1 MSPRH
6 RTLLVA
12 DESAGGT
19 PADADR
25 PIVRS
30 SSAVDALARLDRGSI
45 DSVVVREPLP
55 DVELGRFV
63 EAVRRTAPDVP
74 IVVVGARDGPDAV
87 EPGADAGVTA
97 VLPASAGLQAA
108 IDRAAA
114 AVSMGEIDRAVSRVR
129 RLHEVTGEV
138 ARMALTAS
146 TRDEVEAGLYD
157 RLSGSGLYRFAWI
170 GDYSAA
176 DERFE
181 LRWPQPGEF
190 SAGAV
195 TALLGVGDA
204 GFLARS
210 VSGPA
215 VEVAEGHLETRSAA
229 AGRVEA
235 TSTGDAEASLTV
247 ASVPLVH
254 EGSVSGLVLLVTAA
268 EDPFTRAERD
278 RLGDLGE
285 VVGDALWAVDG
296 RSGAVERETGRT
308 RRVAELFAH
317 QLRNPLS
324 VASMYL
330 EIGRAEDDPE
340 ALDRVEAALERI
352 DHVIDGVLR
361 VSRPDVA
368 LQPSAGDLG
377 EDAETAWGLH
387 GEADATLEVAESM
400 RFEADHDLVVQLLA
414 NLFENAVDHGGEGV
428 TVRLGRCED
437 GFYVEDS
444 GPGIPADTRDSVFE
458 WGYSSNDGTG
468 LGLAVVR
475 EIARAHG
482 WRVRAGEAPGGGAR
496 IEVRGVEALDAE

>member
-1 MSPRH
+1 M
-6 RTLLVA
+6 A
-12 DESAGGT
+12 DESAGVTTAGT
-19 PADADR
+19 DR

-30 SSAVDALARLDRGSI
+30 SSAVDALARLDRASI

-55 DVELGRFV
+55 DAELDRFV
-63 EAVRRTAPDVP
+63 EAVRRSAPDVP
-74 IVVVGARDGPDAV
+74 IVVVGGRGAPGAV
-87 EPGADAGVTA
+87 EPGADPGITA
-97 VLPASAGLQAA
+97 FLPASAGLEEA

-114 AVSMGEIDRAVSRVR
+114 AVSAGDLDRAVSRVR
-129 RLHEVTGEV
+129 RLREVTGEIAQV
-138 ARMALTAS
+138 ALTAS
-146 TRDEVEAGLYD
+146 SRDEVEAGLYD
-157 RLSGSGLYRFAWI
+157 RLSGSGLYTFAWI

-195 TALLGVGDA
+195 TALLGVDDA

-210 VSGPA
+210 VSGPT
-215 VEVAEGHLETRSAA
+215 VEVVEADLETRSAA

-235 TSTGDAEASLTV
+235 ASTDDTGVSRVV

-254 EGSVSGLVLLVTAA
+254 EGSASGLLLLVTAA
-268 EDPFTRAERD
+268 EDPFTGAERE

-296 RSGAVERETGRT
+296 RTGAVELETGRT

-330 EIGRAEDDPE
+330 EIGRADDDPE
-340 ALDRVEAALERI
+340 ALDRVEAALDRI

-368 LQPSAGDLG
+368 LHRSVGSLG
-377 EDAETAWGLH
+377 EDAETAWALH
-387 GEADATLEVAESM
+387 GDAHATLEVAGSM

-428 TVRLGRCED
+428 TVRIGRCGD
-437 GFYVEDS
+437 GFFVEDS
-444 GPGIPADTRDSVFE
+444 GPGIPADRRDSVFE
-458 WGYSSNDGTG
+458 WGFSSNDGTG

-475 EIARAHG
+475 EIAHAHD
-482 WRVRAGEAPGGGAR
+482 WRVEAVEPAGGGAR
-496 IEVRGVEALDAE
+496 IEVRGIEAVDAE